1 MKHSLIGLV
10 FFLSLAIAASAQLGK
25 KISVAAGTPE
35 DKALAD
41 IYALPDGPEKVAL
54 LDKFVADFGSNN
66 DMALVA
72 NQLYEQTYLTQKNY
86 PKVYEYGEKVL
97 ALDPDDLSAAV
108 GMVHAADEQG
118 DTAKLFAAGERVR
131 AILAHF
137 KSAPAPADVSPED
150 WTRTK
155 EEALKNAQGDISY
168 VEYALAN
175 AAFKTANPA
184 ARAALLERY
193 VTAFPDAPY
202 APSARE
208 QAAVAYQQAQ
218 NTSKMLETAQSI
230 LAMDPNNVSM
240 LLLIADYW
248 SGAGKELD
256 KAAAAA
262 QKALDLLA
270 QAKKP
275 ENLTDTQ
282 WQQQLSLQEG
292 LAYSSFGQ
300 VLVTKGKNAPAVE
313 AFQKASPLLKPD
325 AVSYAR
331 NLYRLGFTLAKM
343 QRTAEAR
350 TVLTE
355 AVSLNTPWKA
365 PAQETLDKIGGPV
378 AHHPA
383 HKAS

>member
-1 MKHSLIGLV
+1 MKRSLIGLV
-10 FFLSLAIAASAQLGK
+10 LFLSLATAASAQLGK
-25 KISVAAGTPE
+25 KISVPAGTPE

-41 IYALPDGPEKVAL
+41 IYAAPEGPEKVAL
-54 LDKFVADFGSNN
+54 LDKFEADFGSNN

-72 NQLYEQTYLTQKNY
+72 NQLYEQAYLTQQNY
-86 PKVYEYGEKVL
+86 AKVYEYGEKVL

-108 GMVHAADEQG
+108 GMVHAAADQG
-118 DTAKLFAAGERVR
+118 VTAKLFAAGERAS
-131 AILAHF
+131 AILAHC
-137 KSAPAPADVSPED
+137 KSRPAPADVSPED

-175 AAFKTANPA
+175 AAFKTADPA

-230 LAMDPNNVSM
+230 LGMDPNNVSM

-275 ENLTDTQ
+275 ENLTEAQ
-282 WQQQLSLQEG
+282 WQQQLSLQKG

-300 VLVTKGKNAPAVE
+300 VLVTKGKNAPAVD
-313 AFQKASPLLKPD
+313 AFQKARPLLKSD

-350 TVLTE
+350 TVLSE

-383 HKAS
+383 HKTS